1 MIRFEMQNGKTIDI
15 ELCKEDAPITAA
27 NFEKLVKEGFFDGTH
42 FHRIIPGF
50 VIQGGDPTGTE
61 QAVPAKQSEAN
72 SEQTA

>member
-50 VIQGGDPTGTE
+50 VIQAAILPEQE